1 MIVSHYNLCNLVLS
15 FSWTFISQSRL
26 KFVFCKRIWS
36 KDVFLI
42 STQWIFSW
50 LDNHRLIRNWWWS
63 CKDIILSVLIK
74 IFDIFFFDSL
84 FTLNCAAHLQQLLT
98 TLLRNRRELK
108 NSYMWVLYSIQY
120 TNYDSLYIHNF
131 ISFH

>member
-36 KDVFLI
+36 KDVFFI

-50 LDNHRLIRNWWWS
+50 LDNHRLIMNWWWS

-74 IFDIFFFDSL
+74 IFDIFFFWLPFYVKLCCSL
-84 FTLNCAAHLQQLLT
+84 ATAVDHSYKKQERTEEFLYVGFVFNTIYKLWFIERLQAF
-98 TLLRNRRELK
+98 
-108 NSYMWVLYSIQY
+108 S
-120 TNYDSLYIHNF
+120 
-131 ISFH
+131 